1 MKHFLKEL
9 LKKYGHIWILGYGFI
24 YLPWFMHL
32 EKTVTSNYHIM
43 HSSLD
48 DMIPFN
54 EYFVIPYLLWFA
66 YVTAAIAYLF
76 LKNKEE
82 YYRLCAFLF
91 TGMTLSLLICTL
103 FPNGTDLRTAVDPTR
118 TSVPVW
124 SICSTRLTRTR
135 MYFQASTCTIP
146 SEPTSRS

>member
-76 LKNKEE
+76 FKNKEE

-103 FPNGTDLRTAVDPTR
+103 FPNGTDLRTAVDPDKNLCSRLVYMLHQADTN
-118 TSVPVW
+118 TNVFP
-124 SICSTRLTRTR
+124 SIHV
-135 MYFQASTCTIP
+135 
-146 SEPTSRS
+146 

>member
-1 MKHFLKEL
+1 MIDMKHFLKEL

-66 YVTAAIAYLF
+66 YVTAAI
-76 LKNKEE
+76 E
-82 YYRLCAFLF
+82 
-91 TGMTLSLLICTL
+91 
-103 FPNGTDLRTAVDPTR
+103 
-118 TSVPVW
+118 
-124 SICSTRLTRTR
+124 
-135 MYFQASTCTIP
+135 
-146 SEPTSRS
+146 

>member
-66 YVTAAIAYLF
+66 YVTAAFGRNIFWADGSYTNIFGKTKAGKPAGAPEEAHAKAIANLEARRAAG
-76 LKNKEE
+76 KAPKIN
-82 YYRLCAFLF
+82 A
-91 TGMTLSLLICTL
+91 
-103 FPNGTDLRTAVDPTR
+103 
-118 TSVPVW
+118 
-124 SICSTRLTRTR
+124 
-135 MYFQASTCTIP
+135 
-146 SEPTSRS
+146 